1 MTELE
6 QALVDLGRR
15 VDFPPTPDLT
25 ATLRTRLATG
35 PTRARWT
42 LRRGLVLAFALL
54 AVAVGAA
61 FAVPPARTAI
71 LEWLGLQG
79 ATVERVVTLPEVE
92 GVGKPFLGERV
103 SLQQARERVAFPVLV
118 PEALGPPDEV
128 YVEDRLPVDR
138 VSLVYG
144 PEGQLA
150 PTPES
155 GVGLLLI
162 EFRGDLEPELIGK
175 LAAEGTIVEEVTVN
189 GSPGVWLE
197 GAPHA
202 FFYRDD
208 RGEIREETLRLAA
221 NTLLLERGSLLVRIE
236 SELTKA
242 ETLRVAESL
251 R

>member
-1 MTELE
+1 
-6 QALVDLGRR
+6 VD
-15 VDFPPTPDLT
+15 
-25 ATLRTRLATG
+25 
-35 PTRARWT
+35 
-42 LRRGLVLAFALL
+42 
-54 AVAVGAA
+54 
-61 FAVPPARTAI
+61 
-71 LEWLGLQG
+71 
-79 ATVERVVTLPEVE
+79 
-92 GVGKPFLGERV
+92 
-103 SLQQARERVAFPVLV
+103 S
-118 PEALGPPDEV
+118 
-128 YVEDRLPVDR
+128 

-155 GVGLLLI
+155 GVGLLLT